1 MALLFHAE
9 VILCVRLKYIFYFC
23 VSKAVTKAVHFLC
36 SFRLLVQVSTEIC
49 NVDDEMSMTFGCSL
63 KDCRHLL
70 ESAKEL
76 GVQVVGVR

>member
-1 MALLFHAE
+1 MVL
-9 VILCVRLKYIFYFC
+9 ISCVL
-23 VSKAVTKAVHFLC
+23 
-36 SFRLLVQVSTEIC
+36 RLLVQVSTETSS
-49 NVDDEMSMTFGCSL
+49 VEDEISMTFGCSL